1 MRSKECV
8 KRDHSRLLVSL
19 VRAPRGVGL
28 HAPRTTPLSSLHA
41 QWRKKG
47 AASANATPT
56 RLRFDNAH
64 GVARKKGPRAREHAS
79 RQPCHGHALEACDYR
94 GTAVSAETQG
104 RATTHCR

>member
-28 HAPRTTPLSSLHA
+28 HAPRTTLSSLHA
-41 QWRKKG
+41 HRERN
-47 AASANATPT
+47 ARSVRHATPA

-104 RATTHCR
+104 RATTHGR